1 MSKIG
6 NYIIGLNEGHED
18 YDKSDQEDF
27 TSAWNNSKVVW
38 GQQTVSEPPFIAC
51 PECEGSDRVG
61 QIEQEKFKLTGS
73 GIYEPHAHWVECDNC
88 NGLGEIQADIK
99 EKNDNDK

>member
-18 YDKSDQEDF
+18 YDKSEQDEF
-27 TSAWNNSKVVW
+27 TTAWDRHAVVW
-38 GQQTVSEPPFIAC
+38 GQQTVSESPFIAC
-51 PECEGSDRVG
+51 PECNKSDHVG
-61 QIEQEKFKLTGS
+61 KVEREEFKMIA
-73 GIYEPHAHWVECDNC
+73 GIYEPISKWVECDNC

-99 EKNDNDK
+99 ENDDD